1 MSVWQNGKELIE
13 LHGGFRDARR
23 EQPWTED
30 TIVLIWSATKG
41 IGSACLLH
49 VLQEHKID
57 IERWVG
63 EVWPEFAQAGKET
76 ITLGQLLSHQAG
88 LAALDRK
95 VDLLDY
101 AAVIDALAK
110 QEPNWP
116 PGTAHGYHART
127 FGFLVDELVRR
138 ISGIKL
144 AEYWRKTFAEPLGLD
159 LWIGLPEKEN
169 ARVATIYAPK
179 GGKQPEPK
187 DRQSGPVA
195 AATRARS
202 VASSNFYADLATKGT
217 FAHKVFASPFGLNA
231 ISAMNIW
238 FERDQRDEQTGDPRS
253 ADRFVWW
260 NWQCKRAREILRD
273 PGKWRTN
280 GRSRVFFRKN
290 NHLDENGVIR
300 WNRPRVPNS
309 DGIFGRL
316 HERLAPYARKL
327 DCFKQ
332 SSFRASHFRKLD
344 GGIWPSRRRWQ
355 SCVCGSRKWDQFRL
369 RNESDGAIGFAE
381 PKIVAPGGRDLPTV
395 VAVVSPANLRNA
407 ARAAATGC
415 YDPRIVPEML
425 RRLGGPGCWEK
436 VARRC

>member
-1 MSVWQNGKELIE
+1 MQLDADKLRQRLEPLFQENFETFGELGAAISVWQNGKELIE

-23 EQPWTED
+23 EQPWTGD

-57 IERWVG
+57 IERHVG
-63 EVWPEFAQAGKET
+63 EFWPEFGQAGKET

-159 LWIGLPEKEN
+159 LWIGLPEKGN
-169 ARVATIYAPK
+169 ARVATMYAPK

-195 AATRARS
+195 AATRTRP
-202 VASSNFYADLATKGT
+202 VASSDFYADLATKGT

-231 ISAMNIW
+231 ISAMNKPEIRALPIVSFGGIGSASALGKCYATLANGGRMDGREFF
-238 FERDQRDEQTGDPRS
+238 FERTITWMKM
-253 ADRFVWW
+253 A
-260 NWQCKRAREILRD
+260 L
-273 PGKWRTN
+273 
-280 GRSRVFFRKN
+280 
-290 NHLDENGVIR
+290 
-300 WNRPRVPNS
+300 S
-309 DGIFGRL
+309 DGIDRVFQIPTAFSAGFMKDSRPPRENLTALSNQVSERPIFGKSMEAFGHPGAGGSHAFADPENGISFAYVMNQMEQSVLPNEKSLRL
-316 HERLAPYARKL
+316 VDAIYAM
-327 DCFKQ
+327 
-332 SSFRASHFRKLD
+332 
-344 GGIWPSRRRWQ
+344 W
-355 SCVCGSRKWDQFRL
+355 
-369 RNESDGAIGFAE
+369 
-381 PKIVAPGGRDLPTV
+381 
-395 VAVVSPANLRNA
+395 
-407 ARAAATGC
+407 
-415 YDPRIVPEML
+415 
-425 RRLGGPGCWEK
+425 
-436 VARRC
+436 